1 VSGHA
6 HPEPAEPAGPAGGSV
21 GPDRGVDAAGWAAA
35 RRRAAAVTPA
45 RVFLGSAG
53 LAHRSADALA
63 LRADHALAR
72 DAVDARMELRRGPLA
87 PLGLAELRTE
97 VADAAEYR
105 LRPDLG
111 RRLGAEARRTL
122 ARDGT
127 RGADVQVVVGDGLS
141 ATAVHAQVPAL
152 LPLLEE
158 LAGRQGWSWGT
169 PFAVRY
175 CRVGV
180 LNDIGD
186 VLDPAVV
193 VLLIGE
199 RPGLGTAESLSAYL
213 AYRPRPGCTDADRNL
228 VSNIH
233 ARGTT
238 VAEAAPRIVAYIAAL
253 MAAGRSGVA
262 VKEPDAP
269 PRTLPNRAVSPP
281 LTDGRS

>member
-1 VSGHA
+1 MHEVARFLRGFPPFEAADDDALDALVAATEIEFFAEGSLLLAAGQVNEGVAHVVRTGHVELISDGRVFDVVGPGELVGVPSLVSGL
-6 HPEPAEPAGPAGGSV
+6 PT
-21 GPDRGVDAAGWAAA
+21 GVDA
-35 RRRAAAVTPA
+35 RAAEDVLTYRVPA
-45 RVFLGSAG
+45 A
-53 LAHRSADALA
+53 
-63 LRADHALAR
+63 
-72 DAVDARMELRRGPLA
+72 
-87 PLGLAELRTE
+87 
-97 VADAAEYR
+97 
-105 LRPDLG
+105 
-111 RRLGAEARRTL
+111 
-122 ARDGT
+122 
-127 RGADVQVVVGDGLS
+127 
-141 ATAVHAQVPAL
+141 AL